1 MLRLA
6 ANYNQGLLAINEV
19 ASSEGISEKFM
30 ESIIAAIKSKG
41 LVKVK
46 RGAKGGYFLAKPPS
60 EITMYELF
68 DALDADILND
78 EWNKNPDK
86 TSSDIVLK
94 DYLQELHSN
103 IQKSLKNKT
112 LEDLVNKYESLN
124 SGQMFYI

>member
-68 DALDADILND
+68 NALDADILND

-86 TSSDIVLK
+86 TSSDLVLK
-94 DYLQELHSN
+94 GYLQELHSS
-103 IQKSLKNKT
+103 IQESLKNKT

>member
-19 ASSEGISEKFM
+19 ANSEGISEKFM

-124 SGQMFYI
+124 TGQMFYI

>member
-6 ANYNQGLLAINEV
+6 VNYNQGLLAINEV
-19 ASSEGISEKFM
+19 ATSEDISEKFM
-30 ESIIAAIKSKG
+30 ESIIASIKSKG

-60 EITMYELF
+60 KITMYELF
-68 DALDADILND
+68 NALDADILND

-94 DYLQELHSN
+94 NYLQELNSN
-103 IQKSLKNKT
+103 IQDFLKDKT
-112 LEDLVNKYESLN
+112 LEDLVNKFESLN
-124 SGQMFYI
+124 TGQMFYI